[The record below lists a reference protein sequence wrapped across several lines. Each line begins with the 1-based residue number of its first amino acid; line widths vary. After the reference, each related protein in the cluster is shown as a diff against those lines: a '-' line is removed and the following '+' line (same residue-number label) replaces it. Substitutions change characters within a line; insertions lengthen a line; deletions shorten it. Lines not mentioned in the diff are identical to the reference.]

1 MDLEDEIKIEF
12 GNEKPIYEL
21 PKDANIGI
29 IYDRRKG
36 EDRRGKNKRY
46 KPPISL
52 ENMYKPHSKP
62 PENSSEPKPPYTRGL
77 KQ

>member
-1 MDLEDEIKIEF
+1 MNLEDEIKIEF
-12 GNEKPIYEL
+12 RNKKLICKL
-21 PKDANIGI
+21 PEDANIGL

-36 EDRRGKNKRY
+36 EDRRGGNKRY

-52 ENMYKPHSKP
+52 ENIYKSNSKP
-62 PENSSEPKPPYTRGL
+62 PGNNPGPKPPYTMGL